1 MSNMTNGAYRKSR
14 GTNKP
19 FSGSEEQAKAI
30 WSESIRQAK
39 YQYRRPNP
47 SPEGAPKG

>member
-1 MSNMTNGAYRKSR
+1 MSNMTNDEYRKSR

-30 WSESIRQAK
+30 WTAVIRQDK
-39 YQYRRPNP
+39 YHYRKPTP
-47 SPEGAPKG
+47 TPEATPKG